1 MSFDLRLLDIVCCPA
16 THLPLKPMSESMLAR
31 LNARIG
37 AGRLR
42 YRDGSPVTEPLDQ
55 ALVTADERFAY
66 AIRDDIP
73 ILLEEQAIPLA
84 EAPEPQ
90 RA

>member
-16 THLPLKPMSESMLAR
+16 THLPLKLMPESTLAR
-31 LNARIG
+31 LNAAIG

-42 YRDGSPVTEPLDQ
+42 YRDDSPVTDPLDQ
-55 ALVTADERFAY
+55 ALVTADDRLAY

-73 ILLEEQAIPLA
+73 LLLEEQAIPLA
-84 EAPEPQ
+84 EVLEP
-90 RA
+90 